1 MDIRERR
8 NTEKIRLY
16 LVPRDITP
24 GQGFIMGP
32 DKPVYHDH
40 VLGVSPRGVLDIG
53 GWGDF
58 LTTLETLPDWAKD
71 GDGSQHRENEDT
83 DRIRL
88 YLVKDY
94 NRNETGYIPG
104 WTPFAANDG
113 SPRLLI
119 AMPGAPAP
127 KDPIGFLTTI
137 NELPDWAEKYD
148 PQRSLDHARKM
159 QRIARQRKKR
169 PSP

>member
-16 LVPRDITP
+16 LVPQKLDP

-32 DKPVYHDH
+32 DHPVYFEH
-40 VLGVSPRGVLDIG
+40 VLGLSPAGVGDPG

-58 LTTLETLPDWAKD
+58 ITTLTSMPDWAKHNR
-71 GDGSQHRENEDT
+71 QQVEPIAEDINK
-83 DRIRL
+83 IRL
-88 YLVKDY
+88 YLVNDYDKDQL
-94 NRNETGYIPG
+94 GYIPG

-119 AMPGAPAP
+119 ALPGAPAP
-127 KDPIGFLTTI
+127 KDNVAFLTTTDS
-137 NELPDWAEKYD
+137 LPDWAERYD
-148 PQRSLDHARKM
+148 PKRSLDHARKL
-159 QRIARQRKKR
+159 KR
-169 PSP
+169 LTRRRPGPKV